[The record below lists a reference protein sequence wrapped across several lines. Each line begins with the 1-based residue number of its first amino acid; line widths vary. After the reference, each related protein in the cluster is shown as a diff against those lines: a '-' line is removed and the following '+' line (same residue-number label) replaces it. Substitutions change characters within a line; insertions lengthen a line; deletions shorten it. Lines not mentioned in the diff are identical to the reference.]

1 MKGSDQECDQYNPVE
16 DQLIISD
23 ITVSN
28 QHDID

>member
-1 MKGSDQECDQYNPVE
+1 MKGSECDRYNPVE